1 MIHRTP
7 LGQVL
12 GSTKPRSQV
21 IDPGCW
27 HPMEAPERSPRASV
41 PITNPPMG
49 KQPFG
54 AQLGHYQLESLPS
67 FPRTLFEFR
76 KYDGAKALTAIL
88 LFLATV
94 YFLFG
99 FLGFLCDHTPWLK
112 QLFQPA
118 ASLKEVPHAAWWQIW
133 KPIGATVNHIA
144 SYVDLAFRLFVFL
157 CTYCL
162 AWATFDPRNIEG
174 YVMGFFNTCLGL
186 AYMLS
191 PIDAIPDFIPVAGS
205 LDDAVLGVGVLL
217 LGLSS
222 LYRNKL
228 RDVKTKTI
236 LELIDDGNS
245 SKALQMLLED
255 KGVRIKAKD
264 SQGSI
269 EK

>member
-7 LGQVL
+7 SGQVI

-21 IDPGCW
+21 VDPGCW
-27 HPMEAPERSPRASV
+27 
-41 PITNPPMG
+41 PI
-49 KQPFG
+49 KQPPEPARQSLQPPLRNSPTG
-54 AQLGHYQLESLPS
+54 LQLEHCQLETLPG
-67 FPRTLFEFR
+67 FPRTLFDWK

-88 LFLATV
+88 LALATL
-94 YFLFG
+94 YFLTG
-99 FLGFLCDHTPWLK
+99 FLGFLFDHTPWLK
-112 QLFQPA
+112 QLLHLTPA
-118 ASLKEVPHAAWWQIW
+118 KTLPAAWWQVW
-133 KPIGATVNHIA
+133 KPIGATVGHIA

-186 AYMLS
+186 AYLIS
-191 PIDAIPDFIPVAGS
+191 PIDAIPDFVPVAGN

-217 LGLSS
+217 LGVSS

-236 LELIDDGNS
+236 LELIDGGNRQ
-245 SKALQMLLED
+245 KALQMLLED
-255 KGVRIKAKD
+255 KGIQIKD
-264 SQGSI
+264 Q
-269 EK
+269 ET

>member
-1 MIHRTP
+1 MIHRT
-7 LGQVL
+7 LSGQAI

-27 HPMEAPERSPRASV
+27 HPKEPPERSHHPSFQTPNLPAV
-41 PITNPPMG
+41 NPPY
-49 KQPFG
+49 G

-112 QLFQPA
+112 QLFQSSA
-118 ASLKEVPHAAWWQIW
+118 TIKTVPPTAWWQIW

-157 CTYCL
+157 CTYCI

-191 PIDAIPDFIPVAGS
+191 PIDAIPDFVPVAGS

-245 SKALQMLLED
+245 QKALQMLLED
-255 KGVRIKAKD
+255 KGVRIKDKE
-264 SQGSI
+264 SQAAT